1 MNEGLIKSTLANWLQ
16 TSLGQ
21 PQIIVLNF
29 SADFV
34 PGNVITIQID
44 LETTSP
50 VTYTTS
56 HANTLQLFARALQD
70 TNNVFKALVTGPRR

>member
-1 MNEGLIKSTLANWLQ
+1 MNEGLIKSTLANWLE

-44 LETTSP
+44 LETTRP

-70 TNNVFKALVTGPRR
+70 TNNVFKALVTGN